1 MKENK
6 LVEYSIIFI
15 AAVILVL
22 VLQTLAGILRPLAI
36 AFFITVLFIPEQ
48 SVVSCSTSE
57 MISGQAV
64 LTMVLVQVEDRPSA
78 PVTVKA

>member
-1 MKENK
+1 MVSKRLGHFLRVFISTLLSPVQ
-6 LVEYSIIFI
+6 LVVTAPSFP
-15 AAVILVL
+15 AMVSL
-22 VLQTLAGILRPLAI
+22 
-36 AFFITVLFIPEQ
+36 ITVLFIPEQ